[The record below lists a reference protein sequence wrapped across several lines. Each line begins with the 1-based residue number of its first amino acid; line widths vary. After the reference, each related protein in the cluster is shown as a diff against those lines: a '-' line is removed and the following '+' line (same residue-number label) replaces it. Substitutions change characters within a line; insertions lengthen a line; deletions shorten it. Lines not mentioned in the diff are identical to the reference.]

1 MWGGDQK
8 CCISECL
15 MLTLMALFGCRIQAK
30 GESFINAHCTSHL
43 VHLCFFFVLFFQ
55 YNGSRPREEW
65 EMWHPTLIAE
75 ALFAI
80 SNILSSLRLISL
92 FTANSHLGPLQIS
105 LGRMLLDILKFLFIY
120 CLVLLAF
127 ANGLNQL
134 YFYYETRAIDE
145 PNNCKGIRCERQNN
159 AFST

>member
-1 MWGGDQK
+1 MTSFTHKHDGPSVLLQY
-8 CCISECL
+8 S
-15 MLTLMALFGCRIQAK
+15 GC
-30 GESFINAHCTSHL
+30 E
-43 VHLCFFFVLFFQ
+43 
-55 YNGSRPREEW
+55 PREKW
-65 EMWHPTLIAE
+65 VMWHPTLVAE
-75 ALFAI
+75 AVFAI
-80 SNILSSLRLISL
+80 ANIFSSLRLISL

-134 YFYYETRAIDE
+134 YFYYETSDDKT
-145 PNNCKGIRCERQNN
+145 CKGIRCERQNN

>member
-1 MWGGDQK
+1 MKGWVSGCDLGVELPQ
-8 CCISECL
+8 SHYPSSHFH
-15 MLTLMALFGCRIQAK
+15 ALFFLPSC
-30 GESFINAHCTSHL
+30 
-43 VHLCFFFVLFFQ
+43 Q

-134 YFYYETRAIDE
+134 YFYYETSASEE
-145 PNNCKGIRCERQNN
+145 PNNCKGIRCEKQNN

>member
-1 MWGGDQK
+1 MLDAYFDGFIWVQNTGKRGKFYK
-8 CCISECL
+8 CSLYFSSC
-15 MLTLMALFGCRIQAK
+15 AL
-30 GESFINAHCTSHL
+30 
-43 VHLCFFFVLFFQ
+43 VFFFVLFFQ